1 MIKGVGDLN
10 WGAQC
15 GELGSVIPKFHINL
29 KSLNVTSFGN
39 RSLKM

>member
-1 MIKGVGDLN
+1 MGGLN

-15 GELGSVIPKFHINL
+15 SELGSVPPKFHINL

-39 RSLKM
+39 WVFEDVIN